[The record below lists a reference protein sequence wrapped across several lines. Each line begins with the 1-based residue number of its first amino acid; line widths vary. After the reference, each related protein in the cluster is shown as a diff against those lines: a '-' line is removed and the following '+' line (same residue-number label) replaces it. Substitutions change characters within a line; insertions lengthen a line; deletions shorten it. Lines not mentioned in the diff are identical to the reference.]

1 MAWPYGMGIAWR
13 VGGPG
18 PIVTVLSNKLEIE
31 HAEEIR
37 AEPTT
42 RSSGGSA
49 NGPAAGGLRPGALL
63 RAYVALTK
71 PRVIELLLITTLP
84 VMFLAAK
91 GVPPLGKALAT
102 FLFGT
107 LSAGA
112 ANAINCYIDRDIDA
126 KMRRT
131 RRRPLARAQVS
142 PRAALT
148 FGIALATL
156 STAGFLLTVN
166 TLAAALSVTAILY
179 YVFVYSLLLKRRTSQ
194 NVVWGG
200 IAGCMPVLIG
210 WVAVTGSLALPP
222 FLLFGVVFLWT
233 PPHTW
238 TLAMRYRED
247 YAAAGV
253 PMLPV
258 VATERRVIVESL
270 VYTWATVLCSLVL
283 WPVAGMSPFYG
294 AVAVLL
300 GAVILAEVH
309 RLLARAGRGATG
321 VELRPMRFFHLSN
334 VYMALL
340 FSAVAVDP
348 FVVTW
353 LN

>member
-1 MAWPYGMGIAWR
+1 
-13 VGGPG
+13 
-18 PIVTVLSNKLEIE
+18 VTVLSNKLEIE
-31 HAEEIR
+31 HAGEMT
-37 AEPTT
+37 ADPVALSATEPTP
-42 RSSGGSA
+42 RPVGD
-49 NGPAAGGLRPGALL
+49 PAAGPPGGAAAGGPRFGGLV

-102 FLFGT
+102 LLFGT

-142 PRAALT
+142 PRSALT
-148 FGIALATL
+148 FGIVLASL
-156 STAGFLLTVN
+156 STVGFLLTVN
-166 TLAAALSVTAILY
+166 TLAAALSATAILY

-210 WVAVTGSLALPP
+210 WAAVTGSLALPP
-222 FLLFGVVFLWT
+222 FLLFTVVFLWT

-247 YAAAGV
+247 YAVAGV

-258 VATERRVIVESL
+258 VASEHRVILESL
-270 VYTWATVLCSLVL
+270 VYTWATVLCSLAL

-300 GAVILAEVH
+300 GVVILTEVH
-309 RLLARAGRGATG
+309 RLLARAKRGATG
-321 VELRPMRFFHLSN
+321 VTLRPMRFFHLSN

-353 LN
+353 LH